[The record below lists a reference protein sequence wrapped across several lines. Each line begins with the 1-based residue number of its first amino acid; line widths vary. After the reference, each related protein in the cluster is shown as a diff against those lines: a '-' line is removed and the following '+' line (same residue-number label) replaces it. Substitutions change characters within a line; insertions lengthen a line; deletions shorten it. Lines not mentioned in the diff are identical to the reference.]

1 MGQSVSP
8 STLLARASP
17 RPRARALAPAPAA
30 AAAAMGEF
38 WAPTQAALQG
48 GDAPMVRRPRLTPE
62 LLKKPPFRFLHDV
75 ISEVRRARA
84 GGRRR
89 PQPFFFFFCSCRRLR
104 SRAR

>member
-1 MGQSVSP
+1 M
-8 STLLARASP
+8 R
-17 RPRARALAPAPAA
+17 
-30 AAAAMGEF
+30 EF

-89 PQPFFFFFCSCRRLR
+89 PQPFFCLFALVGVSV
-104 SRAR
+104 RARAEGAGR